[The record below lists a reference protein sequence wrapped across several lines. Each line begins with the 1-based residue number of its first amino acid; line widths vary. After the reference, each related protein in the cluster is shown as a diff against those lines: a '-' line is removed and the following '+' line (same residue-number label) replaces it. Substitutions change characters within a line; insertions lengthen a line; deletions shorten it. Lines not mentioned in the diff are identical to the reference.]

1 MAKFKK
7 TAKQKNKKKENKQL
21 PSNYRTIPEK
31 LNSDKLIFLVGFASV
46 FGAVILI
53 SLNVYLAFER
63 QKSLINERFELVKEL
78 SFWEREVKEK
88 PDYRD
93 AHMSVALLN
102 FRLKNFTASR
112 DNLEKVFSIDPNFKE
127 GRELEKILDSL

>member
-78 SFWEREVKEK
+78 SFWFI
-88 PDYRD
+88 PYT
-93 AHMSVALLN
+93 ATLL
-102 FRLKNFTASR
+102 
-112 DNLEKVFSIDPNFKE
+112 KVTFPLPVGTFLPAKFA
-127 GRELEKILDSL
+127 

>member
-7 TAKQKNKKKENKQL
+7 TAKLKNKKESKKL

-31 LNSDKLIFLVGFASV
+31 LNSDKLIFLVGFVSV
-46 FGAVILI
+46 FVAVILI

-93 AHMSVALLN
+93 AQMNVALLN
-102 FRLKNFTASR
+102 FRLKNFSASR
-112 DNLEKVFSIDPNFKE
+112 ENLEKVFSIDPNFKE